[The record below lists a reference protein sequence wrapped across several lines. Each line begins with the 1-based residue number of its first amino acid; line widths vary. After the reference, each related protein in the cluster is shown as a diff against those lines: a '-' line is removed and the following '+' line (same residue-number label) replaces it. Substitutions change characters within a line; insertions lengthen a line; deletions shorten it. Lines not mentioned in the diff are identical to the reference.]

1 MQISISGRLRIF
13 PTLLILAAL
22 SLMTSVMSSLLF
34 GELILPLVAAALA
47 ALFVLERGRARV
59 LSIVAPIFMIA
70 ADVLFRGSFSYLAL
84 EAVALA
90 IIIALFFLR
99 GSKAEC
105 AFWLTLT
112 VTLFIILAMVMAA
125 HSATKLLDLDS
136 FFDYYYGLYRQI
148 EDWFVETFAS
158 VSLLFGIPAEQADA
172 TVATSILRTMA
183 SVLPSVAIVFAFAV
197 GGVALKIFSG
207 ILKLV
212 CDEESEKKIAA
223 WRFALPKTV
232 YVAFWAALV
241 LNLVLGLIGSA
252 GVFAVAVANV
262 YNVLLY
268 VFAYLG
274 FGAVVAFLSA
284 LFKSRPLAI
293 LAVVGSLLVFNS
305 LAIDLISYF
314 GASFVFF
321 AGRGHGGEK

>member
-1 MQISISGRLRIF
+1 
-13 PTLLILAAL
+13 
-22 SLMTSVMSSLLF
+22 MSSLLF

-125 HSATKLLDLDS
+125 YSATKLLDLDS

-158 VSLLFGIPAEQADA
+158 VSSLFGIPAERADA
-172 TVATSILRTMA
+172 TVAASILRTMA

-212 CDEESEKKIAA
+212 CDEESEKKIYNLADS
-223 WRFALPKTV
+223 KTPHSYWLGKAFILLGDI
-232 YVAFWAALV
+232 YVQRNDMFQARATYRSVVDGYTPADDGIVAEAQSKLEK
-241 LNLVLGLIGSA
+241 LN
-252 GVFAVAVANV
+252 
-262 YNVLLY
+262 
-268 VFAYLG
+268 
-274 FGAVVAFLSA
+274 
-284 LFKSRPLAI
+284 
-293 LAVVGSLLVFNS
+293 
-305 LAIDLISYF
+305 
-314 GASFVFF
+314 
-321 AGRGHGGEK
+321 